1 MLSIKAIAPPIS
13 ELSPGPGLEAA
24 LSGRAAAGRRFK
36 ILLILLLLILLVS
49 IFFSC
54 LFGRL
59 PIPPREVLAILL
71 QPLGLSAAGP
81 DQQHW
86 LEIIW
91 QLRLSRIILAILV
104 GLALAVAGTTFQGLL
119 RNPLADPFTLGVST
133 GAACGASVVIFAGL
147 GATSLWGLGLLPLAA
162 LGGALASLGLV
173 LVLGRINGQL
183 RRDTMVLAGIVVATF
198 LSAVISLLKSLDEES
213 VSSIVFWVMGSFQGR
228 GWNHVLFA
236 LPYLLCGLALI
247 AWQARELDLLA
258 LGELQA
264 RQLGVEVSVAR
275 RRLLVGASLL
285 TAGAVSVSGII
296 GFVGLIVPHLLR
308 LLLGA
313 EHRPLLIL
321 SGLLGGVLLLW
332 SDVLARI
339 ILPGGEELPVG
350 VVTAI
355 LGGPFFC
362 LLLRRK
368 RGVEDSDL

>member
-1 MLSIKAIAPPIS
+1 MPQT
-13 ELSPGPGLEAA
+13 
-24 LSGRAAAGRRFK
+24 RAAETEILALKAAPAWESVLRQQQAEDRHFK
-36 ILLILLLLILLVS
+36 IILAILVLVLLTS
-49 IFFSC
+49 IFCAC

-59 PIPPREVLAILL
+59 AIPARQVLAALVS
-71 QPLGLSAAGP
+71 PFGLTPVGP
-81 DQQHW
+81 ELQHW
-86 LEIIW
+86 SEVVW
-91 QLRLSRIILAILV
+91 QLRLSRIVLAFLV

-133 GAACGASVVIFAGL
+133 GAACSASVVIFLGL
-147 GATSLWGLGLLPLAA
+147 GATSAWGLGLLPIAA
-162 LGGALASLGLV
+162 LGGALVSLGLV
-173 LVLGRINGQL
+173 LTLGRINGQL

-228 GWNHVLFA
+228 GWSHVLFV
-236 LPYLLCGLALI
+236 LPYLLVGLAI
-247 AWQARELDLLA
+247 VGWQARELDLLA

-264 RQLGVEVSVAR
+264 RQLGVEVSTAR
-275 RRLLVGASLL
+275 RRLLIGASLL
-285 TAGAVSVSGII
+285 TAGAVAVSGII

-308 LLLGA
+308 LLVGA
-313 EHRPLLIL
+313 EHRPLLVL
-321 SGLLGGVLLLW
+321 AGLLGGILLLW

-362 LLLRRK
+362 FLLRQK
-368 RGVEDSDL
+368 RHEEESDL